1 MHLHATL
8 LHCYIVWYALGPNL
22 PGRSDR
28 EARLARWWK
37 DDSGETGQDVE
48 TSKQD
53 IFKVVIELT
62 TFVSSWYLTPS
73 NSRISTLQ
81 LKKIKI
87 IILSDMLWILSH
99 TRHIKMDKLTGNTW
113 TGNSYFYF
121 QFFNFV
127 RKCYIYIAYQAA
139 FVFLVSLS
147 SPPQAAQAASAWP
160 EDPCFTLVTTRP
172 AWGAGCEHLNHPTMQ
187 YNTMW

>member
-1 MHLHATL
+1 MWKFELKIIWASSFLQLIFRDFAFRSLRLTVRFAFWLTSYVPYTEHVTLLYDMHLHATL

-53 IFKVVIELT
+53 IFKVVIQLT
-62 TFVSSWYLTPS
+62 TFVSSQYLTPS
-73 NSRISTLQ
+73 NSRISTQQ
-81 LKKIKI
+81 LKKITI
-87 IILSDMLWILSH
+87 IILPDMLWILSH

-113 TGNSYFYF
+113 THNSYLYF

-127 RKCYIYIAYQAA
+127 RNFYFYIAY
-139 FVFLVSLS
+139 
-147 SPPQAAQAASAWP
+147 
-160 EDPCFTLVTTRP
+160 
-172 AWGAGCEHLNHPTMQ
+172 NK
-187 YNTMW
+187 